1 MKILILNLCGR
12 HEFFGHD
19 VEVVEETWAKP
30 IIDGEYPDIQYYSC
44 GGMSPEMID
53 KT

>member
-19 VEVVEETWAKP
+19 VEVIEETWAKP
-30 IIDGEYPDIQYYSC
+30 IIDGEYPDIQYY
-44 GGMSPEMID
+44 
-53 KT
+53 